1 MIVSEQA
8 SKNQSNSSEDTAK
21 SIFYSLFNYA
31 GYKLI
36 FAYDNNKKAHE
47 MITPGDEYE
56 DNDQMTK
63 KTKQKSLLRMIL
75 ILIITLVMCFVSA
88 FEVTPEGTTQTQTQ
102 SQNDQTHAQ
111 YSNQNDWM
119 QQKES
124 IQTYLPQSEPILLN
138 SRTLVKNS
146 PKSLMLITPTKKQS
160 LQTPTRRNHSMK
172 PFNMIKKIAFLPIN
186 IFMNVFSRVLHLFKL
201 K

>member
-8 SKNQSNSSEDTAK
+8 SKNQCNSSENTAK
-21 SIFYSLFNYA
+21 SICYSLFNYA

-36 FAYDNNKKAHE
+36 FAYDDNKKAHE
-47 MITPGDEYE
+47 MITSGDEYE
-56 DNDQMTK
+56 DNDHMTK

-75 ILIITLVMCFVSA
+75 ILIITLVMCFFSA
-88 FEVTPEGTTQTQTQ
+88 FEITPEGTTQTQTQ

-119 QQKES
+119 QQRES
-124 IQTYLPQSEPILLN
+124 IQTYLSQSEPMLLA
-138 SRTLVKNS
+138 KNS
-146 PKSLMLITPTKKQS
+146 PKSLMLITPTKKS
-160 LQTPTRRNHSMK
+160 LQTKSRRNHSMK
-172 PFNMIKKIAFLPIN
+172 PFNMIKNIVFLPIN
-186 IFMNVFSRVLHLFKL
+186 IFMNVFSRFLHLFKL

>member
-8 SKNQSNSSEDTAK
+8 SKSQSNSSEDTAK
-21 SIFYSLFNYA
+21 SICYSLFNYA

-36 FAYDNNKKAHE
+36 VEYDNNKKAHE
-47 MITPGDEYE
+47 MISPGDEYE
-56 DNDQMTK
+56 DNDHMTK

-88 FEVTPEGTTQTQTQ
+88 FEITPEGTTQTQTQ

-119 QQKES
+119 QQRES
-124 IQTYLPQSEPILLN
+124 IQTYLPQSEPMLMN

-146 PKSLMLITPTKKQS
+146 PKSLMLITPTKKKS
-160 LQTPTRRNHSMK
+160 LQTPTRRNHSIK
-172 PFNMIKKIAFLPIN
+172 PFNMIKNIVFLPIN

>member
-21 SIFYSLFNYA
+21 SICYSLFNYA

-36 FAYDNNKKAHE
+36 VAYDKKAHE

-56 DNDQMTK
+56 DNDHMTK

-88 FEVTPEGTTQTQTQ
+88 FEITPEGTTQTQT
-102 SQNDQTHAQ
+102 QNDQTHAQ

-119 QQKES
+119 QQRES
-124 IQTYLPQSEPILLN
+124 IQTYLPQSEPMLLN

-146 PKSLMLITPTKKQS
+146 PKSLTPTKKKS
-160 LQTPTRRNHSMK
+160 LQRPRRRNHSMK
-172 PFNMIKKIAFLPIN
+172 PFNMIKNIVFLPIN

>member
-21 SIFYSLFNYA
+21 SICYSLFSYA

-36 FAYDNNKKAHE
+36 VTYDNNKKAHE

-56 DNDQMTK
+56 DSDHMTK

-88 FEVTPEGTTQTQTQ
+88 FEITPEGTTQTQTQ

-111 YSNQNDWM
+111 YNQNDWM
-119 QQKES
+119 QQRES
-124 IQTYLPQSEPILLN
+124 IQTYLPQSEPMLLN

-146 PKSLMLITPTKKQS
+146 PKSLILITPTKKTS
-160 LQTPTRRNHSMK
+160 LQTPRRQNHSMK
-172 PFNMIKKIAFLPIN
+172 PFNMIKNIVFLPIK
-186 IFMNVFSRVLHLFKL
+186 IFMNAFSRVLHLFKL